1 MTESTTTLEPVVREV
16 VVRAPVATCFRVFV
30 DEFASWWPPE
40 HHIGEDRT
48 ITAVAIEPFVGGRC
62 YDLDTDGVD
71 CQWGTVLG
79 LDPPHGLVLAWHIQ
93 GDWTID
99 LDPELQ
105 SEVEVT
111 FVETAPAT
119 TTVRLEHRNLER
131 HRGGEGVQIGVSGTG
146 GWQYL
151 LTRFGDVAEGK
162 EPRPVPER
170 A

>member
-1 MTESTTTLEPVVREV
+1 MTESTTTTLEPVVREV

-111 FVETAPAT
+111 FVETAPASGQAEVGEAT
-119 TTVRLEHRNLER
+119 LPAGSA
-131 HRGGEGVQIGVSGTG
+131 RG
-146 GWQYL
+146 
-151 LTRFGDVAEGK
+151 LTAEAPDPRVAQVVAELK
-162 EPRPVPER
+162 EILEILSRD
-170 A
+170 